1 MGDIPANTGDLPA
14 PGGARG
20 GPGGGRPGPCGLRPA
35 LKSLFRILTL
45 LAMNETL
52 GTLTAADSSLLYDIY
67 RWGIALIKGIQTVET
82 PALTVLMKA
91 LTALGT
97 ELFYIPIILFIF
109 WCVDEKLGLRLAV
122 LILLSAWINVFFKS
136 LLRQPRPYN
145 LDPSVMRAFEP
156 SYGIPSGHTQH
167 SLVFWGASIGLA
179 VRRRP
184 GFPLPLLIVPCFFMA
199 AIPFTRLYLGV
210 HFPTDI
216 LAGWVLGGIIL
227 AAFFAL
233 ADRIACLL
241 DAGGIRS
248 RLIAAAALAFLMNA
262 SGADRSL
269 GGMFLGL
276 CGGYSLMR
284 ARIPFAAGGTARRGR
299 ALILA
304 GRYVLGFAGAAAV
317 YLALRRLLPGEASFL
332 AEIPAWG
339 AASPYY
345 ELGRFLRCGLL
356 GLWASAGAPWLF
368 LRLGLAA
375 AASERLK
382 D

>member
-1 MGDIPANTGDLPA
+1 
-14 PGGARG
+14 
-20 GPGGGRPGPCGLRPA
+20 
-35 LKSLFRILTL
+35 
-45 LAMNETL
+45 MNETI
-52 GTLTAADSSLLYDIY
+52 GTLTAADSSILYDIY
-67 RWGIALIKGIQTVET
+67 RWGIALIKGIQTIEN
-82 PALTVLMKA
+82 PALTVMMKV

-97 ELFYIPIILFIF
+97 ELFYIPVILFIF
-109 WCVDEKLGLRLAV
+109 WCVDEKLGVRLAV
-122 LILLSAWINVFFKS
+122 LILLSAWINVFFKG

-156 SYGIPSGHTQH
+156 SYGIPSGHTQQ
-167 SLVFWGASIGLA
+167 SLVFWGASIRQVLN
-179 VRRRP
+179 RRP
-184 GFPLPLLIVPCFFMA
+184 GFPIPVLIVPCFFMA

-233 ADRIACLL
+233 EDRIAVLL
-241 DAGGIRS
+241 AAGGKRS

-262 SGADRSL
+262 SGTDRSL

-284 ARIPFAAGGTARRGR
+284 ANFPFAAGGTARGGQVF
-299 ALILA
+299 ILA
-304 GRYVLGFAGAAAV
+304 GRYVLGLAGSAV
-317 YLALRRLLPGEASFL
+317 MYLGLRRLLPGEASFL
-332 AEIPAWG
+332 AEIPVWG

-345 ELGRFLRCGLL
+345 ELGRFLRYGLL

-368 LRLGLAA
+368 LRLGLAGA
-375 AASERLK
+375 PAGSEG
-382 D
+382 